1 MTVGNDIPGGF
12 PMAKLRLIHNQTV
25 PGDILISDIDQGMP
39 VEHLDMQRKQDVYV
53 TYHKKSFV
61 GFGVDLK
68 VNVDRSTPGYIDL
81 VLSDKVKLSQAGGD
95 IAGLSAAGLI
105 QELNLDTGIIVQP
118 TVLSAYQ
125 DLAGGAEADD
135 DYRVNVTGTDFGS
148 LLPVTSSI
156 TLSDGVTSKTFTQ
169 DEVLN
174 GGGNFND
181 FEVSVPPGVHG
192 FATDGSEDITSA
204 VVTANGL
211 SSLTTLVIAS

>member
-1 MTVGNDIPGGF
+1 
-12 PMAKLRLIHNQTV
+12 MAKLRLIHNQTV